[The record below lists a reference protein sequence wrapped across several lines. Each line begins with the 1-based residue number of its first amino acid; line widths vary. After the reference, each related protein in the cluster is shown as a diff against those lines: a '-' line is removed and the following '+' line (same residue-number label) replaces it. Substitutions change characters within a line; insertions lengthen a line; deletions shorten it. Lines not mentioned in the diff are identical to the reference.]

1 MSDKTNIFFPQ
12 NLSPQGFL
20 TDMIL
25 AQMRSPSA
33 PFNGDEGLKAK
44 IYGEDF
50 SKVTGNKLFFLHPDD
65 RSKFLKE
72 TLPKTA
78 KKNEG
83 YFQNF
88 KRDYTM
94 RRYINFLNNMT
105 PAQQAV
111 LVPYIRL
118 YTKTFQGK
126 KFLRSR
132 EIVFNKEYR
141 IPNVDPAAGLF
152 NNGGKGNAGIED
164 MQVSRD
170 FQYYGV
176 TNRYSVEMSFFF
188 DSFETFA
195 NGMQYDNAIGR
206 TIDAIADG
214 NAQAL
219 LGQDQGSGY
228 ISLIKKGSKK
238 DETGNPIRE
247 YLFLEYG
254 YKFPDN
260 IDPNIV
266 SPEDRVIFETQEKK
280 ELRLTCYK
288 HDFRFSETGEVALQV
303 SYVAAPEAAMGTRD
317 EEKTNDV
324 FLISNKG
331 IIDEIMDEQPNTNLK
346 IIEDLKKE
354 LLLIKQENDKRKKLL
369 QNYCRDDED
378 NKNISKIDE
387 AIKEANKLINS
398 KKKALLAYV
407 EHFFMRY
414 FMKKNSLWNLNFKV
428 DPIEY
433 ENNVLSPDNVVI
445 TQDLSKKPGMSVSL
459 NKVSSDKKDTKKY
472 QVNCDYE
479 KKIKK
484 LKDKNHFVPT
494 IDDSYVPKS
503 KVLKS
508 NQIIE
513 RFGKAEKLLD
523 GNVHESYAYY
533 QALQTF
539 TLSRMSAQAA
549 LIRAGITKQS
559 PNSAIDKAILNQATD
574 DYQEN
579 YGNITFFPLKAL
591 VAAAIDFTLDEKED
605 EKDFPII
612 CLGNILT
619 DSMGKEYF
627 TNLGDLLVDIDF
639 FKEWLYKSFIDIEK
653 VDPTLDDFMN
663 AIFES
668 LVPSVLGAGLGHYTK
683 GNHGFIGR
691 QVYELSEDFLKEKDL
706 FQDLIS
712 NDKNKREKAQN
723 KLADLIKRP
732 TKKSEVKRPL
742 VIYYQESLN
751 NPQDI
756 KQAKSAFLKD
766 YGKRNFNKKQD
777 YTNGIYHVLMGQ
789 NSGIVKRL
797 NFSYINDPALN
808 TLFSM
813 KNPNHLAAYLRY
825 SYEASVE
832 FVGNDLFFG
841 KTAYFAIPK
850 NQFNVS
856 QAGLTLR
863 KPSKDVFGL
872 SGYYQISK
880 TTDRISM
887 GEYTTSVTAKNMFSP
902 ALEEAKLK
910 KCPKK
915 SSIESPSGGTGTTK
929 NAKEKEYKNFVEHEI
944 VEYINESF
952 QSVPDLRERFN
963 IKYLTKEERE
973 KIKKETSSLLP
984 SVPEVG
990 TIDEAEFSKTFGSDF
1005 GALNTGLTLSGGEEE

>member
-1 MSDKTNIFFPQ
+1 MSKTNIFFPQ

-33 PFNGDEGLKAK
+33 PFNGPTGLKAK

-50 SKVTGNKLFFLHPDD
+50 STVTGNKLFFLHPDD
-65 RSKFLKE
+65 KSKFLKE

-83 YFQNF
+83 FFQNY

-118 YTKTFQGK
+118 YTKTFQEK

-141 IPNVDPAAGLF
+141 IPNVAPAAGLF
-152 NNGGKGNAGIED
+152 NNGGKGNAGIEE

-170 FQYYGV
+170 FQYYGI

-195 NGMQYDNAIGR
+195 NGMQYDNAVGR

-247 YLFLEYG
+247 YLILEYG

-331 IIDEIMDEQPNTNLK
+331 IIDEIMDERPETDLK
-346 IIEDLKKE
+346 IIQSLKEE
-354 LLLIKQENDKRKKLL
+354 LFLIKWKNDLRKKLL

-378 NKNISKIDE
+378 DKDISKIDE

-398 KKKALLAYV
+398 TKKALLAYV
-407 EHFFMRY
+407 EYFFMRY
-414 FMKKNSLWNLNFKV
+414 FMKKNSLWNISFQL
-428 DPIEY
+428 DPYEAENEVIELADKGFY
-433 ENNVLSPDNVVI
+433 KSADGAPA
-445 TQDLSKKPGMSVSL
+445 SVKYKLRL
-459 NKVSSDKKDTKKY
+459 NKVNSDKAGVREKDIYTTT
-472 QVNCDYE
+472 CDYQN
-479 KKIKK
+479 KINE
-484 LKDKNHFVPT
+484 LKNKIHFAPT
-494 IDDSYVPKS
+494 IDDSYVPKTS
-503 KVLKS
+503 VLKEDE
-508 NQIIE
+508 IIK
-513 RFGKAEKLLD
+513 RFADAEGKPTNGTKLLKD
-523 GNVHESYAYY
+523 SVHEKYAYY

-539 TLSRMSAQAA
+539 TLSRMAAQAA
-549 LIRAGITKQS
+549 VVRVGLSAKS
-559 PNSAIDKAILNQATD
+559 PDDETETAEINQDVTN
-574 DYQEN
+574 YQDL

-653 VDPTLDDFMN
+653 IDPTLDDFMN

-691 QVYELSEDFLKEKDL
+691 QVYELSEDALKEKDL

-712 NDKNKREKAQN
+712 NDKNEREKAQN
-723 KLADLIKRP
+723 KLADLVKRP
-732 TKKSEVKRPL
+732 AKKSEVKRPL

-756 KQAKSAFLKD
+756 KQAKSAFLKNF
-766 YGKRNFNKKQD
+766 GKRNFNKKQD
-777 YTNGIYHVLMGQ
+777 YTDGIYHVLMGQ
-789 NSGIVKRL
+789 NSGIVKGI

-813 KNPNHLAAYLRY
+813 RNPNHLVAYLRY

-856 QAGLTLR
+856 QSGLTLR

-902 ALEEAKLK
+902 VVEEEKLK

-915 SSIESPSGGTGTTK
+915 SSIKSPSGGTGATK
-929 NAKEKEYKNFVEHEI
+929 KAKEKEYNSFVQHEI
-944 VEYINESF
+944 VEYIDEAF

-963 IKYLTKEERE
+963 IRLLTEEER
-973 KIKKETSSLLP
+973 IKK
-984 SVPEVG
+984 G
-990 TIDEAEFSKTFGSDF
+990 IEAVQLQEANEPIAQASQNI
-1005 GALNTGLTLSGGEEE
+1005 A

>member
-1 MSDKTNIFFPQ
+1 MSKTNIFFPQ

-33 PFNGDEGLKAK
+33 PFNGPTGLKAK

-50 SKVTGNKLFFLHPDD
+50 STVTGNKLFFLHPDD
-65 RSKFLKE
+65 KSKFLKE

-83 YFQNF
+83 FFQNY

-118 YTKTFQGK
+118 YTKTFQEK

-141 IPNVDPAAGLF
+141 IPNVAPAAGLF
-152 NNGGKGNAGIED
+152 NNGGKGNAGIEE

-170 FQYYGV
+170 FQYYGI

-195 NGMQYDNAIGR
+195 NGMQYDNAVGR

-247 YLFLEYG
+247 YLILEYG

-331 IIDEIMDEQPNTNLK
+331 IIDEIMDERPETDLK
-346 IIEDLKKE
+346 IIQSLKEE
-354 LLLIKQENDKRKKLL
+354 LFLIKWKNDLRKKLL
-369 QNYCRDDED
+369 QNYCSDGEDDKD
-378 NKNISKIDE
+378 ISKIDE
-387 AIKEANKLINS
+387 QIKEANKLINS
-398 KKKALLAYV
+398 TKKALLAYV
-407 EHFFMRY
+407 EYFFMRY
-414 FMKKNSLWNLNFKV
+414 FMKKNSLWNISFQL
-428 DPIEY
+428 DPYEAENEVIELADKGFY
-433 ENNVLSPDNVVI
+433 KSADGAPA
-445 TQDLSKKPGMSVSL
+445 SVKYKLRL
-459 NKVSSDKKDTKKY
+459 NKVNSDKAGVREKDIYTTT
-472 QVNCDYE
+472 CDYQN
-479 KKIKK
+479 KINE
-484 LKDKNHFVPT
+484 LKNKIHFAPT
-494 IDDSYVPKS
+494 IDDSYVPKTS
-503 KVLKS
+503 VLKEDE
-508 NQIIE
+508 IIK
-513 RFGKAEKLLD
+513 RFADAEGKPTNGTKLLKD
-523 GNVHESYAYY
+523 SVHEKYAYY

-539 TLSRMSAQAA
+539 TLSRMAAQAA
-549 LIRAGITKQS
+549 VVRVGLSAKS
-559 PNSAIDKAILNQATD
+559 PDDETETAEINQDVTN
-574 DYQEN
+574 YQDL

-653 VDPTLDDFMN
+653 IDPTLDDFMN

-691 QVYELSEDFLKEKDL
+691 QVYELSEDALKEKDL

-712 NDKNKREKAQN
+712 NDKNEREKAQN
-723 KLADLIKRP
+723 KLADLVKRP
-732 TKKSEVKRPL
+732 AKKSEVKRPL

-756 KQAKSAFLKD
+756 KQAKSAFLKNF
-766 YGKRNFNKKQD
+766 GKRNFNKKQD
-777 YTNGIYHVLMGQ
+777 YTDGIYHVLMGQ
-789 NSGIVKRL
+789 NSGIVKGI

-813 KNPNHLAAYLRY
+813 RNPNHLVAYLRY

-856 QAGLTLR
+856 QSGLTLR

-902 ALEEAKLK
+902 VVEEEKLK

-915 SSIESPSGGTGTTK
+915 SSIKSPSGGTGATK
-929 NAKEKEYKNFVEHEI
+929 KAKEKEYNSFVQHEI
-944 VEYINESF
+944 VEYIDEAF

-963 IKYLTKEERE
+963 IRLLTEEER
-973 KIKKETSSLLP
+973 IKK
-984 SVPEVG
+984 G
-990 TIDEAEFSKTFGSDF
+990 IEAVQLQEANEPIAQASQNI
-1005 GALNTGLTLSGGEEE
+1005 A

>member
-1 MSDKTNIFFPQ
+1 MSEKTNIFFPE

-25 AQMRSPSA
+25 AQMRSPSG
-33 PFNGDEGLKAK
+33 PFSGPTGLKAK

-65 RSKFLKE
+65 RSKLLKKP
-72 TLPKTA
+72 LPKTA

-83 YFQNF
+83 LFQND

-195 NGMQYDNAIGR
+195 NGMQYDNSIGR

-331 IIDEIMDEQPNTNLK
+331 IIDEIMDEQPGTDLK
-346 IIEDLKKE
+346 IIQSLKDE
-354 LLLIKQENDKRKKLL
+354 LRRIKQANDERKKLL

-378 NKNISKIDE
+378 DKDISKIDE
-387 AIKEANKLINS
+387 DIKEANKLINS

-414 FMKKNSLWNLNFKV
+414 FMKKNSLWNISFQLDPYEAENKV
-428 DPIEY
+428 IE
-433 ENNVLSPDNVVI
+433 VADNVFYQSGDQTPTNVI
-445 TQDLSKKPGMSVSL
+445 YKLRL
-459 NKVSSDKKDTKKY
+459 NKVNSDKVGVSDDDIYTTI
-472 QVNCDYE
+472 CDYQN
-479 KKIKK
+479 KINE
-484 LKDKNHFVPT
+484 LKDKNHFVPA
-494 IDDSYVPKS
+494 IDDSYVPKTS
-503 KVLKS
+503 VLK
-508 NQIIE
+508 
-513 RFGKAEKLLD
+513 
-523 GNVHESYAYY
+523 
-533 QALQTF
+533 
-539 TLSRMSAQAA
+539 
-549 LIRAGITKQS
+549 
-559 PNSAIDKAILNQATD
+559 
-574 DYQEN
+574 
-579 YGNITFFPLKAL
+579 
-591 VAAAIDFTLDEKED
+591 
-605 EKDFPII
+605 
-612 CLGNILT
+612 
-619 DSMGKEYF
+619 
-627 TNLGDLLVDIDF
+627 
-639 FKEWLYKSFIDIEK
+639 
-653 VDPTLDDFMN
+653 
-663 AIFES
+663 
-668 LVPSVLGAGLGHYTK
+668 
-683 GNHGFIGR
+683 
-691 QVYELSEDFLKEKDL
+691 
-706 FQDLIS
+706 
-712 NDKNKREKAQN
+712 
-723 KLADLIKRP
+723 
-732 TKKSEVKRPL
+732 
-742 VIYYQESLN
+742 
-751 NPQDI
+751 
-756 KQAKSAFLKD
+756 
-766 YGKRNFNKKQD
+766 
-777 YTNGIYHVLMGQ
+777 
-789 NSGIVKRL
+789 
-797 NFSYINDPALN
+797 
-808 TLFSM
+808 
-813 KNPNHLAAYLRY
+813 
-825 SYEASVE
+825 
-832 FVGNDLFFG
+832 
-841 KTAYFAIPK
+841 
-850 NQFNVS
+850 
-856 QAGLTLR
+856 
-863 KPSKDVFGL
+863 
-872 SGYYQISK
+872 
-880 TTDRISM
+880 
-887 GEYTTSVTAKNMFSP
+887 
-902 ALEEAKLK
+902 
-910 KCPKK
+910 
-915 SSIESPSGGTGTTK
+915 
-929 NAKEKEYKNFVEHEI
+929 
-944 VEYINESF
+944 
-952 QSVPDLRERFN
+952 
-963 IKYLTKEERE
+963 
-973 KIKKETSSLLP
+973 
-984 SVPEVG
+984 
-990 TIDEAEFSKTFGSDF
+990 
-1005 GALNTGLTLSGGEEE
+1005 EEEIKGRFTS

>member
-1 MSDKTNIFFPQ
+1 MSEKTNIFFPE

-25 AQMRSPSA
+25 AQMRSPSG
-33 PFNGDEGLKAK
+33 PFSGPTGLKAK

-65 RSKFLKE
+65 RSKLLKE

-83 YFQNF
+83 FFQNY

-195 NGMQYDNAIGR
+195 NGMQYDNSIGR

-280 ELRLTCYK
+280 ELRLTCYR

-303 SYVAAPEAAMGTRD
+303 SYVNAPEAAMGTRD

-331 IIDEIMDEQPNTNLK
+331 IIDEIMDERPETDLK
-346 IIEDLKKE
+346 IIQSLKDE
-354 LLLIKQENDKRKKLL
+354 LKRIKQANDERKKLL

-378 NKNISKIDE
+378 DKDISKIDE

-414 FMKKNSLWNLNFKV
+414 FMKKNSLWNISFQLDPYEAENKV
-428 DPIEY
+428 IE
-433 ENNVLSPDNVVI
+433 VADNVFYQSGDQTPTNVKYK
-445 TQDLSKKPGMSVSL
+445 LRL
-459 NKVSSDKKDTKKY
+459 NKVNSDKVGVSDYDIYTTI
-472 QVNCDYE
+472 CDYQN
-479 KKIKK
+479 KINE
-484 LKDKNHFVPT
+484 LKDKNHFVPA
-494 IDDSYVPKS
+494 IDDSYVPKTS
-503 KVLKS
+503 VLKEEE
-508 NQIIE
+508 IKG
-513 RFGKAEKLLD
+513 RFTSKGKKLLED
-523 GNVHESYAYY
+523 SVHEKYAYY

-539 TLSRMSAQAA
+539 TLSRMAAQAA
-549 LIRAGITKQS
+549 VVRSGLNAKSSDEATVRAAS
-559 PNSAIDKAILNQATD
+559 NQDVTNYKD
-574 DYQEN
+574 L

-691 QVYELSEDFLKEKDL
+691 QVYELSEDALKEKDL

-712 NDKNKREKAQN
+712 DDKNKREKAQN
-723 KLADLIKRP
+723 KLADLIKKP

-756 KQAKSAFLKD
+756 KQAKSAFLKNF
-766 YGKRNFNKKQD
+766 GKRNFNKKQD
-777 YTNGIYHVLMGQ
+777 YTDGIYHVLMGQ

-797 NFSYINDPALN
+797 NFSYINDPYLN

-915 SSIESPSGGTGTTK
+915 SSIKSPSGGTGNTGK
-929 NAKEKEYKNFVEHEI
+929 PKEKEYKNFVEHEI
-944 VEYINESF
+944 VEYIDEAF

-963 IKYLTKEERE
+963 IKYLTKEEIE
-973 KIKKETSSLLP
+973 KIKK
-984 SVPEVG
+984 
-990 TIDEAEFSKTFGSDF
+990 DEAQIKKGTEAVQLQEANESIA
-1005 GALNTGLTLSGGEEE
+1005 GASQNIA

>member
-1 MSDKTNIFFPQ
+1 MSKTNIFFPQ

-33 PFNGDEGLKAK
+33 PFNGPTGLKAK

-50 SKVTGNKLFFLHPDD
+50 STVTGNKLFFLHPDD
-65 RSKFLKE
+65 KSKFLKE

-83 YFQNF
+83 FFQNY

-118 YTKTFQGK
+118 YTKTFQEK

-141 IPNVDPAAGLF
+141 IPNVAPAAGLF
-152 NNGGKGNAGIED
+152 NNGGKGNAGIEE

-170 FQYYGV
+170 FQYYGI

-195 NGMQYDNAIGR
+195 NGMQYDNAVGR

-247 YLFLEYG
+247 YLILEYG

-331 IIDEIMDEQPNTNLK
+331 IIDEIMDERPETDLK
-346 IIEDLKKE
+346 IIQSLKEE
-354 LLLIKQENDKRKKLL
+354 LFLIKWKNDLRKKLL
-369 QNYCRDDED
+369 QNYCSDGEDDKD
-378 NKNISKIDE
+378 ISKIDE
-387 AIKEANKLINS
+387 QIKEANKLINS
-398 KKKALLAYV
+398 TKKALLAYV
-407 EHFFMRY
+407 EYFFMRY
-414 FMKKNSLWNLNFKV
+414 FMKKNSLWNISFQL
-428 DPIEY
+428 DPYEAENEVIELADKGFY
-433 ENNVLSPDNVVI
+433 KSADGAPA
-445 TQDLSKKPGMSVSL
+445 SVKYKLRL
-459 NKVSSDKKDTKKY
+459 NKVNSDKAGVREKDIYTTT
-472 QVNCDYE
+472 CDYQN
-479 KKIKK
+479 KINE
-484 LKDKNHFVPT
+484 LKNKIHFAPT
-494 IDDSYVPKS
+494 IDDSYVPKTS
-503 KVLKS
+503 VLKEDE
-508 NQIIE
+508 IIK
-513 RFGKAEKLLD
+513 RFADAEGKPTNGTKLLKD
-523 GNVHESYAYY
+523 SVHEKYAYY

-539 TLSRMSAQAA
+539 TLSRMAAQAA
-549 LIRAGITKQS
+549 VVRVGLSAKS
-559 PNSAIDKAILNQATD
+559 PDDETETAEINQDVTN
-574 DYQEN
+574 YQDL

-653 VDPTLDDFMN
+653 IDPTLDDFMN

-691 QVYELSEDFLKEKDL
+691 QVYELSEDALKEKDL

-712 NDKNKREKAQN
+712 NDKNEREKAQN
-723 KLADLIKRP
+723 KLADLVKRP
-732 TKKSEVKRPL
+732 AKKSEVKRPL

-756 KQAKSAFLKD
+756 KQAKSAFLKNF
-766 YGKRNFNKKQD
+766 GKRNFNKKQD
-777 YTNGIYHVLMGQ
+777 YTDGIYHVLMGQ

-797 NFSYINDPALN
+797 NFSYINDPYLN

-813 KNPNHLAAYLRY
+813 RNPNHLVAYLRY

-856 QAGLTLR
+856 QSGLTLR

-902 ALEEAKLK
+902 VVEEEKLK

-915 SSIESPSGGTGTTK
+915 SSIKSPSGGTGATK
-929 NAKEKEYKNFVEHEI
+929 KAKEKEYNSFVQHEI
-944 VEYINESF
+944 VEYIDEAF

-963 IKYLTKEERE
+963 IRLLTEEER
-973 KIKKETSSLLP
+973 IKK
-984 SVPEVG
+984 G
-990 TIDEAEFSKTFGSDF
+990 IEAVQLQEANEPIAQASQNI
-1005 GALNTGLTLSGGEEE
+1005 A

>member
-1 MSDKTNIFFPQ
+1 MSDKTNIFFPE

-25 AQMRSPSA
+25 AQMRSDSA
-33 PFNGDEGLKAK
+33 PFNGDKGLKAR

-65 RSKFLKE
+65 RSKLLKE

-83 YFQNF
+83 FFQNY

-170 FQYYGV
+170 FQYYGI

-195 NGMQYDNAIGR
+195 NGMQYDNSIGR
-206 TIDAIADG
+206 TIDAIANG

-228 ISLIKKGSKK
+228 ISLIKKGSEK
-238 DETGNPIRE
+238 DEIGNPIRE
-247 YLFLEYG
+247 YLILEYG

-331 IIDEIMDEQPNTNLK
+331 IIDEIMDEQPETDLK
-346 IIEDLKKE
+346 IIQSLKVE
-354 LLLIKQENDKRKKLL
+354 LLLIKWKNDERKKLL
-369 QNYCRDDED
+369 QNYCRDDGGKD
-378 NKNISKIDE
+378 ISEIDE
-387 AIKEANKLINS
+387 KIKEANKLINS

-445 TQDLSKKPGMSVSL
+445 TQDLSNKPKMTVFL
-459 NKVSSDKKDTKKY
+459 NKVSSDEQDTTEY
-472 QVNCDYE
+472 PVNCDYE

-508 NQIIE
+508 VDIKK

-549 LIRAGITKQS
+549 VIRAGITKAS
-559 PNSAIDKAILNQATD
+559 SNGAEIRVVSGKETSG
-574 DYQEN
+574 YRES

-653 VDPTLDDFMN
+653 IDPTLDDFMN

-691 QVYELSEDFLKEKDL
+691 QVYELSEDALKEKDL
-706 FQDLIS
+706 FKDLIN
-712 NDKNKREKAQN
+712 NDQKKREEAQN
-723 KLADLIKRP
+723 KLADLVKRP
-732 TKKSEVKRPL
+732 AKKSEVKRPL

-777 YTNGIYHVLMGQ
+777 YTDGIYHVLMGQ

-813 KNPNHLAAYLRY
+813 RNPNHLAAYLRY

-856 QAGLTLR
+856 QSGLTLR

-887 GEYTTSVTAKNMFSP
+887 GEYTTSVTAKNMLSP
-902 ALEEAKLK
+902 AVEEAKLK

-915 SSIESPSGGTGTTK
+915 SSIKSPSGGTGNTGK
-929 NAKEKEYKNFVEHEI
+929 PKEKPIGIYVEHEI
-944 VEYINESF
+944 VEYIDEAF

-963 IKYLTKEERE
+963 IKYLTEEEIE
-973 KIKKETSSLLP
+973 KIKKEAQIKK
-984 SVPEVG
+984 G
-990 TIDEAEFSKTFGSDF
+990 TEAVQLQEANEIITRT
-1005 GALNTGLTLSGGEEE
+1005 A

>member
-1 MSDKTNIFFPQ
+1 MSKTNIFFPQ

-33 PFNGDEGLKAK
+33 PFNGEQGLKAK

-50 SKVTGNKLFFLHPDD
+50 STVTGNKLFFLHPDD
-65 RSKFLKE
+65 KSKFLKE

-83 YFQNF
+83 FFQNY

-118 YTKTFQGK
+118 YTKTFQEK

-141 IPNVDPAAGLF
+141 IPNVAPAAGLF
-152 NNGGKGNAGIED
+152 NNGGKGNAGIEE

-170 FQYYGV
+170 FQYYGI

-195 NGMQYDNAIGR
+195 NGMQYDNAVGR

-214 NAQAL
+214 NSQAL
-219 LGQDQGSGY
+219 LGEDQGSGY

-247 YLFLEYG
+247 YLILEYG

-331 IIDEIMDEQPNTNLK
+331 IIDEIMDEQPGTDLK
-346 IIEDLKKE
+346 IIQSLKEE
-354 LLLIKQENDKRKKLL
+354 LFLIKWKNDLRKKLL
-369 QNYCRDDED
+369 QNYCSDGEDDKD
-378 NKNISKIDE
+378 ISKIDE
-387 AIKEANKLINS
+387 QIKEANKLINS

-414 FMKKNSLWNLNFKV
+414 FMKKNSLWNISFQL
-428 DPIEY
+428 DPYEAENEVIELADKGFY
-433 ENNVLSPDNVVI
+433 KSADAAPA
-445 TQDLSKKPGMSVSL
+445 SVKYKLRL
-459 NKVSSDKKDTKKY
+459 NKVNSDKAGVRENDIYTTT
-472 QVNCDYE
+472 CDYQN
-479 KKIKK
+479 KINE
-484 LKDKNHFVPT
+484 LKNKIHFAPT
-494 IDDSYVPKS
+494 IDDSYVPKTS
-503 KVLKS
+503 VLKE
-508 NQIIE
+508 NEIIK
-513 RFGKAEKLLD
+513 RFADAEGQPTNGTKLLKD
-523 GNVHESYAYY
+523 SVHEKYAYY

-539 TLSRMSAQAA
+539 TLSRMAAQAA
-549 LIRAGITKQS
+549 VVRVGLSAKS
-559 PNSAIDKAILNQATD
+559 PDDATVAAEINQDPTS
-574 DYQEN
+574 YQDL

-591 VAAAIDFTLDEKED
+591 VAAAIDFTLNPEED
-605 EKDFPII
+605 EKDFPMI

-691 QVYELSEDFLKEKDL
+691 QVYELSEDALKEKNL
-706 FQDLIS
+706 FKDLIS
-712 NDKNKREKAQN
+712 DDEKKREKAQN
-723 KLADLIKRP
+723 KLAGLIKRP
-732 TKKSEVKRPL
+732 AKKSEVKRPL

-756 KQAKSAFLKD
+756 KQAKSAFLKNF
-766 YGKRNFNKKQD
+766 GKRNFNKKQD
-777 YTNGIYHVLMGQ
+777 YTDGIYHVLMGQ
-789 NSGIVKRL
+789 NSGIVKGI

-813 KNPNHLAAYLRY
+813 RNPNHLVAYLRY

-902 ALEEAKLK
+902 VVEEEKLK

-915 SSIESPSGGTGTTK
+915 SSIKSPSGGTGATK
-929 NAKEKEYKNFVEHEI
+929 KAKEKEYNSFVQHEI
-944 VEYINESF
+944 VEYIDEAF

-963 IKYLTKEERE
+963 IRLLTEEER
-973 KIKKETSSLLP
+973 IKK
-984 SVPEVG
+984 G
-990 TIDEAEFSKTFGSDF
+990 IEAVQLQEANEPIAQASQNI
-1005 GALNTGLTLSGGEEE
+1005 A